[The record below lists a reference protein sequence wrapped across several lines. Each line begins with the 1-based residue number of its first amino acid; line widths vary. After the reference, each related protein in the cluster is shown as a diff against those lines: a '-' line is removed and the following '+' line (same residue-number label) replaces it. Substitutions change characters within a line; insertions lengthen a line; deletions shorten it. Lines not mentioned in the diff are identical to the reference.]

1 MEFYNL
7 DCVSWFDSQMIYH
20 ALAHL
25 NREALIICYPATP
38 YVCAGF
44 HQDISSEVNI
54 KACKALEIPL
64 FRREVGGGLV
74 LLDDRQVFFQIVL
87 HRKNPDIPT
96 NREGF
101 YRKLLQPVIQ
111 TLRDFNLAAE
121 LRSPC
126 DLIINSKKISGNG
139 AGQIGE
145 CYVLVGNILLD
156 FDYEVMSSLIRVPS
170 EGFRQEYLQQM
181 QANLTTLQSET
192 GRTISR
198 QEVIERLKT
207 NFTDTFSLTST
218 KLDNQVLEQ
227 IRILTPMFQSN
238 RWLMET
244 GRRLL
249 YREIKVAEN
258 CYIREYQVSLDGP
271 DLTCR
276 LVLDGHRITKI
287 TLSDSTGLIPP
298 LFLHRL
304 ECALLG
310 KELDF
315 NTLNEACTAVHAL
328 NPFNSNKLA
337 LTLSGKNG
345 AATAQSSLP
354 YDSKAPIA

>member
-7 DCVSWFDSQMIYH
+7 GCVPWFDSQVIYH
-20 ALAHL
+20 VLAHL
-25 NREALIICYPATP
+25 NREALILCYPATP

-44 HQDISSEVNI
+44 HQDIPSEVDL
-54 KACKALEIPL
+54 KACQELGIPL

-87 HRKNPDIPT
+87 HRKNPDVPT
-96 NREGF
+96 NRERF

-156 FDYEVMSSLIRVPS
+156 FSYEVMSSLIRVPS

-181 QANLTTLQSET
+181 QANLTTLQSEM
-192 GRTISR
+192 GRAVSR
-198 QEVIERLKT
+198 EEVIERLIT
-207 NFTDTFSLTST
+207 NFTEAFSLTST
-218 KLDNQVLEQ
+218 QLDNQVLEQ
-227 IRILTPMFQSN
+227 IRQLTPMFQSN
-238 RWLMET
+238 QWLMEV

-276 LVLDGHRITKI
+276 LVLAGQRITKI
-287 TLSDSTGLIPP
+287 TLRDSNHLIPP
-298 LFLHRL
+298 LYLQQL
-304 ECALLG
+304 EYSLLG

-315 NTLNEACTAVHAL
+315 NTLNEACTEAHAL
-328 NPFNSNKLA
+328 NSFNAKNLA
-337 LTLSGKNG
+337 LTLSGKN
-345 AATAQSSLP
+345 AAVTA
-354 YDSKAPIA
+354 

>member
-7 DCVSWFDSQMIYH
+7 GLVPWFESQVIYH

-25 NREALIICYPATP
+25 NREALILCSPATP

-44 HQDISSEVNI
+44 HQDIPSEVDL
-54 KACKALEIPL
+54 KACKELGIPL

-74 LLDDRQVFFQIVL
+74 FLDARQVFFQIVL
-87 HRKNPDIPT
+87 HRKNPDVPI
-96 NREGF
+96 NRERF
-101 YRKLLQPVIQ
+101 YRKLLEPVIQ

-156 FDYEVMSSLIRVPS
+156 FNYEVMSSLIRVPS
-170 EGFRQEYLQQM
+170 EGFRQEYLHQM
-181 QANLTTLQSET
+181 QENLTTLQSEM
-192 GRTISR
+192 GRAVSKE
-198 QEVIERLKT
+198 EVIERLKT
-207 NFTDTFSLTST
+207 NFTGAFSLTST
-218 KLDNQVLEQ
+218 QLDNQVLEQ
-227 IRILTPMFQSN
+227 IRKLTPMFKSN
-238 RWLMET
+238 KWLMEA

-258 CYIREYQVSLDGP
+258 CYIREYQVSLDGT

-276 LVLDGHRITKI
+276 LVLAGQRITKI
-287 TLSDSTGLIPP
+287 TLIDSNRLIPP
-298 LFLHRL
+298 LLLRQL
-304 ECALLG
+304 EYSLLE
-310 KELDF
+310 KKMDF
-315 NTLNEACTAVHAL
+315 NTLNEACMEAHAL
-328 NPFNSNKLA
+328 NPFNAKNLA
-337 LTLSGKNG
+337 LALSGKKV
-345 AATAQSSLP
+345 ATTV
-354 YDSKAPIA
+354 